1 MCRALRWKELSY
13 NLMHAY
19 FLESFKLFFLSHFQ
33 ADPTTLDFE
42 IQLRDYLMAFI
53 EDRDCPGDCTID
65 FSVASGYGDVAKGMY
80 MYVPIISSDLAFI

>member
-1 MCRALRWKELSY
+1 
-13 NLMHAY
+13 MHAY
-19 FLESFKLFFLSHFQ
+19 FLESFKLFFMSHFQ

-80 MYVPIISSDLAFI
+80 MYVPVISSDLAFI